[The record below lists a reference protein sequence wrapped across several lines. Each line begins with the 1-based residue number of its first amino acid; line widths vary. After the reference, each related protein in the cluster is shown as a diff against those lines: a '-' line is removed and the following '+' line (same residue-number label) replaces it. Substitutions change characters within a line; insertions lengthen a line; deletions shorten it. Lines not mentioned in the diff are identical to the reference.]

1 MRGLVALA
9 LGSRVLVLVLECMSE
24 IGLLSI
30 RVINSCERCW
40 EGEMFENLCGD

>member
-1 MRGLVALA
+1 MALA

-30 RVINSCERCW
+30 RVINF
-40 EGEMFENLCGD
+40 M